1 VAAAALPGLR
11 AMRED
16 GGVSELVEWLRY
28 RLDEDERVARAA
40 IVGGGSGRWAEDSA
54 WLTDMLDPLP
64 SQRRERPGWVPMIT
78 RKDVAHIARHDPARV
93 LAEVEAKRRI
103 VDLHPTRN
111 SLRWPGVEDI
121 EVEICETCSRDGLSD
136 EVEAPCPTIR
146 ALALP
151 YADRPGYREEWR
163 P

>member
-1 VAAAALPGLR
+1 
-11 AMRED
+11 MRED

-93 LAEVEAKRRI
+93 LAEVEAKRR
-103 VDLHPTRN
+103 P
-111 SLRWPGVEDI
+111 
-121 EVEICETCSRDGLSD
+121 
-136 EVEAPCPTIR
+136 APNPEFT
-146 ALALP
+146 ALAGRRGHRGRDLR
-151 YADRPGYREEWR
+151 DV
-163 P
+163 